1 MKKWLTLLALSA
13 GLFSVNA
20 TADTWYNKF
29 RDGRDI
35 PFTQNG
41 TGAVVSNLNDEAAAR
56 VSVTQFGVKCDGS
69 TNDTTALA
77 KVKTYLDGLESG
89 SKKLPAVHF
98 PAGTCLFTQFPNL
111 AFNNLILQADGEVRL
126 RLTSSS
132 AISTVSIDGSVKG
145 GVTNMKMLGRWIIEG
160 PSTSAYGLAIT
171 QVHHSKFEATCRG
184 AGTASSC
191 FYNAFTVAN
200 NYHYTCSNNEPGGFY
215 SKPFYCLLVTSY
227 GGNKSGFDTYYT
239 PIFEGVSVGI
249 SLLHSLGSTF
259 IGGTS
264 EGHSIGGVQFGTDSN
279 LNKFIGTDFEENG
292 TYDAYIEGD
301 DNELN
306 TVNTQ
311 TKVQVVGT
319 ATNTRIVGGH
329 HWAIQVDT
337 GALRTR
343 ITDALYNVANNGS
356 TLSDLGTGTI
366 LLNTT
371 NQGTGV
377 TTNTPGKTDKAN
389 TWASAQTFSV
399 APVLSTITGLVKG
412 NGASAV
418 TAAVSGTDYAPA
430 TSGTSILKG
439 NGSGGFS
446 AAVSNTDYAPV
457 ASPAFS
463 GAPTAPTQTALDNST
478 KLATTAYVD
487 AAAPQAAWSSVTP
500 TVTWTGGTP
509 TGWSISAR
517 YREMGKTVDYAWTL
531 TEGTALNGATS
542 VTIGTPSG
550 LLLQSNTALMCQDIF
565 DSTIYTSYG
574 AAGAAETNF
583 YSVAANH
590 VLVCNGTF
598 EVQ

>member
-1 MKKWLTLLALSA
+1 MKKWLLALALSA
-13 GLFSVNA
+13 GLISANASAQTQVNRVTTKPATTSQWLKSLDVSGNTAVFTATQPAFS
-20 TADTWYNKF
+20 
-29 RDGRDI
+29 DI
-35 PFTQNG
+35 SGIIASTQMP
-41 TGAVVSNLNDEAAAR
+41 AVPYVGEYYVSAA
-56 VSVTQFGVKCDGS
+56 GVKCDGS

-77 KVKTYLDGLESG
+77 TVKTYLDGQVALG
-89 SKKLPAVHF
+89 KPLPRVHF

-145 GVTNMKMLGRWIIEG
+145 GVTNMQMLGRWIIEG

-171 QVHHSKFEATCRG
+171 QVYHSKFEATCRG
-184 AGTASSC
+184 AGTASAC

-200 NYHYTCSNNEPGGFY
+200 NYHYTCSNNEMGGFY

-239 PIFEGVSVGI
+239 PVFEGVSVGI
-249 SLLHSLGSTF
+249 SLLHSLGATF

-279 LNKFIGTDFEENG
+279 LNKFIGTDFEENVS
-292 TYDAYIEGD
+292 YDAYIEGD

-311 TKVQVVGT
+311 TKIQVVGT

-329 HWAIQVDT
+329 HWAIQVDS

-343 ITDALYNVANNGS
+343 ITDPLYNVANNGS

-371 NQGTGV
+371 NGGSGV

-389 TWASAQTFSV
+389 TWAQTQTFSV
-399 APVLSTITGLVKG
+399 API
-412 NGASAV
+412 
-418 TAAVSGTDYAPA
+418 
-430 TSGTSILKG
+430 
-439 NGSGGFS
+439 
-446 AAVSNTDYAPV
+446 
-457 ASPAFS
+457 
-463 GAPTAPTQTALDNST
+463 APTQSALDNST
-478 KLATTAYVD
+478 KVATTAYVD
-487 AAAPQAAWSSVTP
+487 AAAPQGAWTAFTP
-500 TVTWTGGTP
+500 AVAWTGGTP
-509 TGWSISAR
+509 TGWSVSGR
-517 YREMGKTVDYAWTL
+517 YWKQGKTVSVSWTL
-531 TEGTALNGATS
+531 VEGTALNGATA
-542 VTIGTPSG
+542 VTVGTPSAA
-550 LLLQSNTALMCQDIF
+550 LLQNPTILTCQDIF
-565 DSTIYTSYG
+565 SSTQYSSYG
-574 AAGAAETNF
+574 VAGAAVTNF
-583 YSVAANH
+583 YALAANH